1 MAKCRVFTNSVSDIT
16 PEIASEYGITVIP
29 DVVIFGD
36 REYQTT
42 IDIDPPKLYQL
53 LRQVDYL
60 PTTSHPNPYIYS
72 TCFETASDYEEIL
85 CINVSSRM
93 SGSMNTASLTAATLA
108 EEGFGPKIY
117 TYDSMQVS
125 YGLAYQVI
133 QAAILARQG
142 ATAREIMAEL
152 DQIRDRVGVCF
163 CMSSLANAKKGG
175 RIGEVKCLAADLMG
189 IRPVL
194 TFRDGTV
201 KELNL
206 TRGFD
211 RALERVA
218 KYYDE
223 RAKKGGM
230 VFVCHAN
237 NEPEALRMRERVLN
251 TDPDAQVRVEWIGV
265 AIGVY
270 TGEGAIGLIFQE

>member
-152 DQIRDRVGVCF
+152 DQIRDRVGVYF

>member
-29 DVVIFGD
+29 DVVIFGN

-152 DQIRDRVGVCF
+152 DQIRDRVGVYF

>member
-1 MAKCRVFTNSVSDIT
+1 VSDIT

-152 DQIRDRVGVCF
+152 DQIRDRVGVYF

>member
-152 DQIRDRVGVCF
+152 DQIRDRVGVYF

-206 TRGFD
+206 SRGFD

>member
-152 DQIRDRVGVCF
+152 DQIRDRVGVYF

-223 RAKKGGM
+223 HAKKGGM

>member
-142 ATAREIMAEL
+142 ATAREMEAEL
-152 DQIRDRVGVCF
+152 DQNRGRVGV
-163 CMSSLANAKKGG
+163 
-175 RIGEVKCLAADLMG
+175 
-189 IRPVL
+189 
-194 TFRDGTV
+194 
-201 KELNL
+201 
-206 TRGFD
+206 
-211 RALERVA
+211 
-218 KYYDE
+218 
-223 RAKKGGM
+223 
-230 VFVCHAN
+230 
-237 NEPEALRMRERVLN
+237 
-251 TDPDAQVRVEWIGV
+251 
-265 AIGVY
+265 
-270 TGEGAIGLIFQE
+270 